1 MRYATITK
9 LEDGEKVF
17 GSKTAGK
24 YHIQEWD
31 KDGLLLSGTFLGSYE
46 QAKNYAQAMRLDVR
60 EDFDE

>member
-9 LEDGEKVF
+9 LENDYKVF
-17 GSKTAGK
+17 GSKTAGR

-46 QAKNYAQAMRLDVR
+46 QAKNYAHAMRLDVR

>member
-1 MRYATITK
+1 MLA
-9 LEDGEKVF
+9 
-17 GSKTAGK
+17 SKTAGQ

-46 QAKNYAQAMRLDVR
+46 QAKNYAHAMKLDVR

>member
-17 GSKTAGK
+17 GSKTAGR

-46 QAKNYAQAMRLDVR
+46 QAKNYAHAMRLDVR